1 MKKEKQKLNK
11 NKYILFSVAGRL
23 TLIKFIK
30 KNRCKNL

>member
-1 MKKEKQKLNK
+1 MKKEKQKL